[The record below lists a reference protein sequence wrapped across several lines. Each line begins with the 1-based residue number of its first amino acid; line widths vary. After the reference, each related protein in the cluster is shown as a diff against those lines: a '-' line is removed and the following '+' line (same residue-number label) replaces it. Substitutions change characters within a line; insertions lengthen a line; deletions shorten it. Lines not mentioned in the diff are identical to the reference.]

1 MITQRISRHMKKW
14 WLWLTWLI
22 AMTALYAAISAR
34 ATNARA
40 DAEREACESVIYWES
55 PLLK

>member
-1 MITQRISRHMKKW
+1 MRKW
-14 WLWLTWLI
+14 LLWLTWLI
-22 AMTALYAAISAR
+22 AIGALLAAVSVR

-40 DAEREACESVIYWES
+40 AAEPKACESVIYWES

>member
-1 MITQRISRHMKKW
+1 MKKW
-14 WLWLTWLI
+14 LLWLTWLI
-22 AMTALYAAISAR
+22 AITALYAAVSAR

-40 DAEREACESVIYWES
+40 DAEPKACESVIYWES